1 MTAQPDY
8 TMPGFTRTSGAE
20 ASENERDESNIVT
33 DQDQSAQGVPDE
45 NMGARSRT
53 LDSLEEEPDD
63 FIRGEIDV
71 KEQMDRAAD
80 AMDTSLRGLQNQGTE
95 DSPRTELGA
104 SFKHTPGGIEEVK
117 MKTDQDLARRSHKE
131 KNRPQSP

>member
-1 MTAQPDY
+1 MSAEPDY
-8 TMPGFTRTSGAE
+8 TMPGFTRVSGAE
-20 ASENERDESNIVT
+20 ASENERDESDIIT
-33 DQDQSAQGVPDE
+33 DQDQSAAGVPDE

-63 FIRGEIDV
+63 FIQGDIDV

-80 AMDTSLRGLQNQGTE
+80 AMDTSIRGLQNQGTE

-104 SFKHTPGGIEEVK
+104 SFKYTPGGIEEVE
-117 MKTDQDLARRSHKE
+117 MKTDQDLARRGQKQ
-131 KNRPQSP
+131 KTRTQNP